1 MQFIQNN
8 QAQIIALFV
17 VVILLAVGRKPLLGK
32 TRGSKPLMWVA
43 FAVTALCGLILGFA
57 LRGVMAWL
65 IGLDGVA
72 GLAIGAVGALVAC
85 WAGWHAVGMLVD
97 LIRDVADQTPDEDA
111 RKAALWIPTLLPA
124 GAQAVWSIV
133 TNPRGLGTAITAII
147 MAAITVAYVGIVNK
161 KALQGRTAA
170 KAWKWFA
177 AVVSLLGGLVAVPL
191 VLYLDGWLGQ
201 IAPAWQTGARVITGT
216 VGVALGVAAVVD
228 IADKVPDQHVRNF
241 LRFGLP
247 TLIAFG
253 AVAVGFITS
262 GATNG
267 GEVLNG
273 VA

>member
-1 MQFIQNN
+1 MEFIQNN
-8 QAQIIALFV
+8 QAQIIGLLAV
-17 VVILLAVGRKPLLGK
+17 VVLLSVGRKPLLGK
-32 TRGSKPLMWVA
+32 TRGSKPVMWVA

-57 LRGVMAWL
+57 LRGLMAWL
-65 IGLDGVA
+65 IGLDGIA
-72 GLAIGAVGALVAC
+72 GLALGSIGALVAC
-85 WAGWHAVGMLVD
+85 WAGWHAVGMVVD

-111 RKAALWIPTLLPA
+111 RRAALWIPTLLPA

-133 TNPRGLGTAITAII
+133 TNPRGLGTAIAAVI
-147 MAAITVAYVGIVNK
+147 MAGITVVYVGVINK
-161 KALQGRTAA
+161 KALQGKTAS

-177 AVVSLLGGLVAVPL
+177 ALVSLLGGLVAVPL

-201 IAPAWQTGARVITGT
+201 IAPTWQTGARILAGT
-216 VGVALGVAAVVD
+216 AGVALGIAAVAD
-228 IADKVPDQHVRNF
+228 IADKQPDKHVRAF